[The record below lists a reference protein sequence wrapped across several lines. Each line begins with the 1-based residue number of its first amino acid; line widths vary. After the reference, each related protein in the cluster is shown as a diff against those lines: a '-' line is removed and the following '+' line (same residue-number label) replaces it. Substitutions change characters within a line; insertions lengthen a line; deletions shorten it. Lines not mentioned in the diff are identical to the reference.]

1 MDFTQLFPLIGL
13 LKGVGGVNQWVSTI
27 FVLIVLI
34 SLIGF
39 SVWAYYSYWLSRK
52 KVSGIRNALIGL
64 EADSL
69 YKKRRDILNSIK
81 QVDAESGRLWREFD
95 ESLVISDQAPFLRNT
110 LDAEHFFGTH
120 TLSRGLTENRLIA
133 AVPGF
138 LTAVGVIGTFLGLT
152 LGLSGLNIAGGADT
166 DELTAGIQAM
176 ISGAAVAFITSVWG
190 VATSLIFNVFEKI
203 LERKIRSKINELQ
216 NQIDYLYP
224 RITAEQSL
232 VQMVEYNKNTDE
244 AMQVLAEKI
253 GDKMQEAM
261 DGVSTSINSGLKEA
275 LESIMAPAI
284 ESLVSNANGGA
295 QTALDGLMERFLAK
309 MGDAGTAQQEM
320 MQSASSDV
328 TAAVGGLSSELSGFV
343 DGFKSQTTEM
353 NKNLEDQFSKMD
365 VREKERAT
373 QQEKQLNDLAARS
386 QQLMNQLGTSLKTQF
401 EDQST
406 AAEQQK
412 NTFNSSINSMQKS
425 QSDLLA
431 EVTQLI
437 DVQKTTS
444 MTLMDNLSGLE
455 SKLSIM
461 ANANEAA
468 ANSLNQASREMT
480 GSTNQ
485 LGIMSAKVQE
495 TTNHF
500 AEVNKEAAGIME
512 SLTHAHESL
521 LQKASLISDAFGR
534 TQDSIINASTD
545 LKDAAVYAESGL
557 KAVDQNMNKFIT
569 DMTEQVVKLEAQ
581 SAHLLE
587 DFAQR
592 VSDQTRQRMDQW
604 NEQTNQYTTSMERA
618 INTINNVVSEIDI
631 KIGTN

>member
-13 LKGVGGVNQWVSTI
+13 LKNVGGVNQWVSTI

-39 SVWAYYSYWLSRK
+39 SVWAYYSYWVSRK
-52 KVSGIRNALIGL
+52 KVSGIRNALEGL
-64 EADSL
+64 NADTL
-69 YKKRRDILNSIK
+69 HEKRRDILNSIK
-81 QVDAESGRLWREFD
+81 QIDAESGRLWREFD
-95 ESLVISDQAPFLRNT
+95 ESLVASDQAPFLRNT
-110 LDAEHFFGTH
+110 LDAEHFFSTH

-152 LGLSGLNIAGGADT
+152 IGLSGLQIGGEIET
-166 DELTAGIQAM
+166 VKLTEGIQQM

-203 LERKIRSKINELQ
+203 LERKIRSKIHALQ
-216 NQIDYLYP
+216 NEIDYLYP

-244 AMQVLAEKI
+244 AIQVLAEKI

-261 DGVSTSINSGLKEA
+261 DGVSTNINSSLKEA

-295 QTALDGLMERFLAK
+295 QSALDGLMERFLEK

-320 MQSASSDV
+320 MQSASGDV
-328 TAAVGGLSSELSGFV
+328 TAAVGSLSTELSGFV
-343 DGFKSQTTEM
+343 DGFKAQSTEM
-353 NKNLEDQFSKMD
+353 NKNLGDQFSKMD
-365 VREKERAT
+365 EREKERAT
-373 QQEKQLNDLAARS
+373 HQENQLNEMAARS

-401 EDQST
+401 EDQSI
-406 AAEQQK
+406 ASEQQK
-412 NTFNSSINSMQKS
+412 SAFNSSLDGMQKT
-425 QSDLLA
+425 QSDLLG

-437 DVQKTTS
+437 EVQKTTS
-444 MTLMDNLSGLE
+444 MSLMDNLAGLE
-455 SKLSIM
+455 GKLSSL
-461 ANANEAA
+461 ANANETA
-468 ANSLNQASREMT
+468 ANSLNQAAREMT

-485 LGIMSAKVQE
+485 LGVMATKVQE
-495 TTNHF
+495 VTNSF
-500 AEVNKEAAGIME
+500 ADVNKEAVGIME
-512 SLTHAHESL
+512 SLTNAHESL
-521 LQKASLISDAFGR
+521 LQKANVISDAFGH
-534 TQDSIINASTD
+534 TQDSIVGASTD

-569 DMTEQVVKLEAQ
+569 DMTEQVTKLEAQ

-592 VSDQTRQRMDQW
+592 VSDQTGQRMKEW

-618 INTINNVVSEIDI
+618 IHTINNVVSEIES
-631 KIGTN
+631 KIGAS

>member
-1 MDFTQLFPLIGL
+1 MDATQLFPLIGL
-13 LKGVGGVNQWVSTI
+13 LNGVGGSNQWISTI
-27 FVLIVLI
+27 FVLAVLI

-39 SVWAYYSYWLSRK
+39 SIWAYYSYRVSSK
-52 KVSGIRNALIGL
+52 KVSGIRNALEGL
-64 EADSL
+64 DADTL
-69 YKKRRDILNSIK
+69 HEKRRDILNSIK
-81 QVDAESGRLWREFD
+81 RIDEESGRLWREFD

-110 LDAEHFFGTH
+110 LDAEHFFSTH

-152 LGLSGLNIAGGADT
+152 IGLSGLQVGG
-166 DELTAGIQAM
+166 ELETAKLTEGIQQM
-176 ISGAAVAFITSVWG
+176 ISGASVAFITSVWG

-203 LERKIRSKINELQ
+203 LERKIRSKINALQ
-216 NQIDYLYP
+216 NEIDYLYP

-244 AMQVLAEKI
+244 AIQVLAEKI

-261 DGVSTSINSGLKEA
+261 DEVSTSINSSLKDA

-295 QTALDGLMERFLAK
+295 QTALDGLMERFLEK

-328 TAAVGGLSSELSGFV
+328 TAAVGGLSTELSGFV
-343 DGFKSQTTEM
+343 DGFKAQSTEM
-353 NKNLEDQFSKMD
+353 NKNLGDQFIKMD
-365 VREKERAT
+365 EREKERASH
-373 QQEKQLNDLAARS
+373 QE
-386 QQLMNQLGTSLKTQF
+386 LKTQF
-401 EDQST
+401 EDQNT
-406 AAEQQK
+406 AAAQQK
-412 NTFNSSINSMQKS
+412 SAFNSSIDGMQKT

-444 MTLMDNLSGLE
+444 MTLMDNLAGLE
-455 SKLSIM
+455 GKLSNM

-468 ANSLNQASREMT
+468 ANSLNQATREMT

-485 LGIMSAKVQE
+485 LGVMATKVQE
-495 TTNHF
+495 ATNSF
-500 AEVNKEAAGIME
+500 ADVNKEAVGIME
-512 SLTHAHESL
+512 SLTNAHESL
-521 LQKASLISDAFGR
+521 LQKANVISDAFGR
-534 TQDSIINASTD
+534 TQDSITGASKD

-569 DMTEQVVKLEAQ
+569 DMTTQVENLEAQ

-592 VSDQTRQRMDQW
+592 VSDQTRQRMNEW
-604 NEQTNQYTTSMERA
+604 NEQTNQYAASMERA
-618 INTINNVVSEIDI
+618 INTINNVVSEIDS
-631 KIGTN
+631 KVGAS

>member
-1 MDFTQLFPLIGL
+1 MDATQLFPLIGL
-13 LKGVGGVNQWVSTI
+13 LNGVGGSNQWISTI
-27 FVLIVLI
+27 FVSAVLI

-39 SVWAYYSYWLSRK
+39 SIWAYYSYWVSRK
-52 KVSGIRNALIGL
+52 KVSGIRNALEGL
-64 EADSL
+64 NADTL
-69 YKKRRDILNSIK
+69 HEKRRDILNSIK
-81 QVDAESGRLWREFD
+81 QIDEESGRLWREFD
-95 ESLVISDQAPFLRNT
+95 ESLVTSDQAPFLRNT
-110 LDAEHFFGTH
+110 LDAEHFFSTH

-152 LGLSGLNIAGGADT
+152 LGLSGLNIAGGGST
-166 DELTAGIQAM
+166 DELTAGIQTM
-176 ISGAAVAFITSVWG
+176 ISGASVAFITSVWG

-203 LERKIRSKINELQ
+203 LERKIRSKIHALQ
-216 NQIDYLYP
+216 NEIDYLYP

-244 AMQVLAEKI
+244 AIQVLAEKI

-261 DGVSTSINSGLKEA
+261 DEVSTSINSSLKNA
-275 LESIMAPAI
+275 LEEIMSPAI
-284 ESLVSNANGGA
+284 KSLVDNANGGA
-295 QTALDGLMERFLAK
+295 QTALDGLMERFLEK

-328 TAAVGGLSSELSGFV
+328 TAAVGGLSTELSGFV
-343 DGFKSQTTEM
+343 DGFKAQSTEM
-353 NKNLEDQFSKMD
+353 NKNLGDQFTKMD
-365 VREKERAT
+365 EREKERASH
-373 QQEKQLNDLAARS
+373 QEKQLNDLAARS

-401 EDQST
+401 EDQNT

-412 NTFNSSINSMQKS
+412 SAFNSSIDGMQKT
-425 QSDLLA
+425 QSDLLT

-444 MTLMDNLSGLE
+444 MTLMDNLAGLE
-455 SKLSIM
+455 GKLSNM

-468 ANSLNQASREMT
+468 ANSLNQATREMT

-485 LGIMSAKVQE
+485 LGVMATKVQE
-495 TTNHF
+495 ATNSF
-500 AEVNKEAAGIME
+500 ADVNKEAVGIME
-512 SLTHAHESL
+512 SLTNAHESL
-521 LQKASLISDAFGR
+521 LQKANVISDAFGR
-534 TQDSIINASTD
+534 TQDSITGASKD

-569 DMTEQVVKLEAQ
+569 DMTTQVENLETQ

-592 VSDQTRQRMDQW
+592 VSDQTRQRMNEW
-604 NEQTNQYTTSMERA
+604 NEQTNQYAASMERA
-618 INTINNVVSEIDI
+618 INTINNVVSEIDS
-631 KIGTN
+631 KVGAS

>member
-1 MDFTQLFPLIGL
+1 MDATQLFPLIGL
-13 LKGVGGVNQWVSTI
+13 LNGQGGSNQWISTI

-39 SVWAYYSYWLSRK
+39 SIWAFHAFKQSCKKISAIKGALKGLS
-52 KVSGIRNALIGL
+52 AETLH
-64 EADSL
+64 E
-69 YKKRRDILNSIK
+69 KRRDVLNFIK
-81 QVDAESGRLWREFD
+81 QVDEESGQIWREFD
-95 ESLVISDQAPFLRNT
+95 ESLVTSDQAPYLRNT
-110 LDAEHFFGTH
+110 LDAEHFFSTH

-152 LGLSGLNIAGGADT
+152 LGLSGLNIAGGGST
-166 DELTAGIQAM
+166 DELTAGIQTM
-176 ISGAAVAFITSVWG
+176 ISGASVAFITSVWG
-190 VATSLIFNVFEKI
+190 VATSLIFNVFEKL
-203 LERKIRSKINELQ
+203 LERNIRGKIHELQ
-216 NQIDYLYP
+216 NKIDYIYP

-244 AMQVLAEKI
+244 AIQVLAEKI

-261 DGVSTSINSGLKEA
+261 DEVSTSINSSLKNA
-275 LESIMAPAI
+275 LEEIMSPAI
-284 ESLVSNANGGA
+284 KSLVDNANGGA
-295 QTALDGLMERFLAK
+295 QTALDGLMERFLEK

-328 TAAVGGLSSELSGFV
+328 TAAVGGLSTELSGFV
-343 DGFKSQTTEM
+343 DGFKAQSTEM
-353 NKNLEDQFSKMD
+353 NKNLDDQFTKMD
-365 VREKERAT
+365 EREKERASH
-373 QQEKQLNDLAARS
+373 QEKQLNDLAARS

-401 EDQST
+401 EDQNT

-412 NTFNSSINSMQKS
+412 SAFNSSIDGMQKT
-425 QSDLLA
+425 QSDLLT

-444 MTLMDNLSGLE
+444 MTLMDNLAGLE
-455 SKLSIM
+455 GKLSNM

-468 ANSLNQASREMT
+468 ANSLNQATREMT

-485 LGIMSAKVQE
+485 LGVMATKVQE
-495 TTNHF
+495 ATNSF
-500 AEVNKEAAGIME
+500 ADVNKEAVGIME
-512 SLTHAHESL
+512 SLTNAHESL
-521 LQKASLISDAFGR
+521 LQKANVISDAFGL
-534 TQDSIINASTD
+534 TQDSITGASKD

-569 DMTEQVVKLEAQ
+569 DMTTQVENLEAQ

-592 VSDQTRQRMDQW
+592 VSDQTRQRMNEW
-604 NEQTNQYTTSMERA
+604 NEQTNQYAASMERA
-618 INTINNVVSEIDI
+618 INTINNVVSEIDS
-631 KIGTN
+631 KVGAS

>member
-1 MDFTQLFPLIGL
+1 MDATQLFPLIGL
-13 LKGVGGVNQWVSTI
+13 LNGQGGSNQWISTI

-39 SVWAYYSYWLSRK
+39 SIWAFHAFKQSCKKISAIKGALKGLS
-52 KVSGIRNALIGL
+52 AETLH
-64 EADSL
+64 E
-69 YKKRRDILNSIK
+69 KRRDVLNFIK
-81 QVDAESGRLWREFD
+81 QVDEESGQIWREFD
-95 ESLVISDQAPFLRNT
+95 ESLVTSDQAPYLRNT
-110 LDAEHFFGTH
+110 LDAEHFFSTH

-152 LGLSGLNIAGGADT
+152 LGLSGLNIGGEAET
-166 DELTAGIQAM
+166 AKLTAGIQTM
-176 ISGAAVAFITSVWG
+176 ISGASVAFITSVWG
-190 VATSLIFNVFEKI
+190 VATSLIFNVFEKL
-203 LERKIRSKINELQ
+203 LERNIRGKIHELQ
-216 NQIDYLYP
+216 NQIDYIYP

-244 AMQVLAEKI
+244 AIQVLAEKI

-261 DGVSTSINSGLKEA
+261 DEVSTSINSSLKNA
-275 LESIMAPAI
+275 LEEIMSPAI
-284 ESLVSNANGGA
+284 KSLVDNANGGA
-295 QTALDGLMERFLAK
+295 QTALDGLMERFLEK

-328 TAAVGGLSSELSGFV
+328 TAAVGGLSTELSGFV
-343 DGFKSQTTEM
+343 DGFKAQSTEM
-353 NKNLEDQFSKMD
+353 NKNLGDQFTKMD
-365 VREKERAT
+365 EREKERASH
-373 QQEKQLNDLAARS
+373 QEKQLNDLAARS

-401 EDQST
+401 EDQNT

-412 NTFNSSINSMQKS
+412 SAFNSSIDGMQKT
-425 QSDLLA
+425 QSDLLT

-444 MTLMDNLSGLE
+444 MTLMDNLAGLE
-455 SKLSIM
+455 GKLSNM

-468 ANSLNQASREMT
+468 ANSLNQATREMT

-485 LGIMSAKVQE
+485 LGVMATKVQE
-495 TTNHF
+495 ATNSF
-500 AEVNKEAAGIME
+500 ADVNKEAVGIME
-512 SLTHAHESL
+512 SLTNAHESL
-521 LQKASLISDAFGR
+521 LQKANVISDAFGR
-534 TQDSIINASTD
+534 TQDSITGASKD

-569 DMTEQVVKLEAQ
+569 DMRTQVENLEAQ

-592 VSDQTRQRMDQW
+592 VSDQTRQRMNEW
-604 NEQTNQYTTSMERA
+604 NEQTNQYAASMERA
-618 INTINNVVSEIDI
+618 INTINNVVSEIDS
-631 KIGTN
+631 KVGAN

>member
-1 MDFTQLFPLIGL
+1 MDATQLFPLIGL
-13 LKGVGGVNQWVSTI
+13 LNGQGGSNQWISTI

-39 SVWAYYSYWLSRK
+39 SIWAFHAFKQSCKKISAIKGALKGLS
-52 KVSGIRNALIGL
+52 AETLH
-64 EADSL
+64 E
-69 YKKRRDILNSIK
+69 KRRDVLNFIK
-81 QVDAESGRLWREFD
+81 QVDEESGQIWREFD
-95 ESLVISDQAPFLRNT
+95 ESLVTSDQAPYLRNT
-110 LDAEHFFGTH
+110 LDAEHFFSTH

-152 LGLSGLNIAGGADT
+152 LGLSGLNIAGGGST
-166 DELTAGIQAM
+166 DELTAGIQTM
-176 ISGAAVAFITSVWG
+176 ISGASVAFITSVWG
-190 VATSLIFNVFEKI
+190 VATSLIFNVFEKL
-203 LERKIRSKINELQ
+203 LERNIRGKIHELQ
-216 NQIDYLYP
+216 NKIDYIYP

-244 AMQVLAEKI
+244 AIQVLAEKI

-261 DGVSTSINSGLKEA
+261 DEVSTSINSSLKNA
-275 LESIMAPAI
+275 LEEIMSPAI
-284 ESLVSNANGGA
+284 KSLVDNANGGA
-295 QTALDGLMERFLAK
+295 QTALDGLMERFLEK

-328 TAAVGGLSSELSGFV
+328 TAAVGGLSTELSGFV
-343 DGFKSQTTEM
+343 DGFKAQSTEM
-353 NKNLEDQFSKMD
+353 NKNLGDQFTKMD
-365 VREKERAT
+365 EREKERASH
-373 QQEKQLNDLAARS
+373 QEKQLNDLAARS

-401 EDQST
+401 EDQNT

-412 NTFNSSINSMQKS
+412 SAFNSSIDGMQKT
-425 QSDLLA
+425 QSDLLT

-444 MTLMDNLSGLE
+444 MTLMDNLAGLE
-455 SKLSIM
+455 GKLSNM

-468 ANSLNQASREMT
+468 ANSLNQATREMT

-485 LGIMSAKVQE
+485 LGVMATKVQE
-495 TTNHF
+495 ATNSF
-500 AEVNKEAAGIME
+500 ADVNKEAVGIME
-512 SLTHAHESL
+512 SLTNAHESL
-521 LQKASLISDAFGR
+521 LQKANVISDAFGR
-534 TQDSIINASTD
+534 TQDSITGASKD

-569 DMTEQVVKLEAQ
+569 DMRTQVENLEAQ

-592 VSDQTRQRMDQW
+592 VSDQTRQRMNEW
-604 NEQTNQYTTSMERA
+604 NEQTNQYAASMERA
-618 INTINNVVSEIDI
+618 INTINNVVSEIDS
-631 KIGTN
+631 KVGAN

>member
-1 MDFTQLFPLIGL
+1 MDVTQLFPLIGL
-13 LKGVGGVNQWVSTI
+13 LNGEGGSNQWISTI

-39 SVWAYYSYWLSRK
+39 CVWAYNSFQQSCK
-52 KVSGIRNALIGL
+52 KVSGIRNALAGL
-64 EADSL
+64 SADSL
-69 YKKRRDILNSIK
+69 NEKRRDIHNSIK
-81 QVDAESGRLWREFD
+81 QNDEESGQLWREFD
-95 ESLVISDQAPFLRNT
+95 ESLVTSDQAPFLRNT
-110 LDAEHFFGTH
+110 LDAEHFFSTH

-152 LGLSGLNIAGGADT
+152 LGLSGLNIGGEADT
-166 DELTAGIQAM
+166 GKLTAGIQTM
-176 ISGAAVAFITSVWG
+176 ISGASVAFITSVWG
-190 VATSLIFNVFEKI
+190 VATSLIFNVFEKL
-203 LERKIRSKINELQ
+203 LERNIRGKIYELQ

-244 AMQVLAEKI
+244 AIQVLAEKI

-261 DGVSTSINSGLKEA
+261 NEVSTSINSSLKDA

-295 QTALDGLMERFLAK
+295 QTALDGLMERFLEK
-309 MGDAGTAQQEM
+309 MGDAGSAQQEM

-328 TAAVGGLSSELSGFV
+328 TAAVGGLSTELSGFV
-343 DGFKSQTTEM
+343 DGFKAQSTEM
-353 NKNLEDQFSKMD
+353 NKNLGDQFSKMD
-365 VREKERAT
+365 EREKERAT
-373 QQEKQLNDLAARS
+373 HQEKQLNDLAARS
-386 QQLMNQLGTSLKTQF
+386 QQLMNQLGVSLETQF
-401 EDQST
+401 ENQST

-412 NTFNSSINSMQKS
+412 TAFSSSINGMQKT
-425 QSDLLA
+425 QTDLLT

-437 DVQKTTS
+437 DTQKTTS
-444 MTLMDNLSGLE
+444 MALMDNLAGLE
-455 SKLSIM
+455 GKLSNM
-461 ANANEAA
+461 ADANEAA

-485 LGIMSAKVQE
+485 LGVMATKVQE
-495 TTNHF
+495 ATNNF
-500 AEVNKEAAGIME
+500 ADVNKEAIGIME
-512 SLTHAHESL
+512 SLTNAHESL
-521 LQKASLISDAFGR
+521 LQKAQLISDTFSR
-534 TQDSIINASTD
+534 SQDSMIGASTD

-569 DMTEQVVKLEAQ
+569 DMTTQVENLEAQ

-592 VSDQTRQRMDQW
+592 VSEQTRHRMNEW
-604 NEQTNQYTTSMERA
+604 NEQTNQYAASMERA
-618 INTINNVVSEIDI
+618 INTINNVVSEIDS
-631 KIGTN
+631 KIGVS

>member
-1 MDFTQLFPLIGL
+1 MDATQLFPLIGL
-13 LKGVGGVNQWVSTI
+13 LNGVGGSNQWISTI
-27 FVLIVLI
+27 FVLVVLI

-39 SVWAYYSYWLSRK
+39 SIWAYYSYWVSRK
-52 KVSGIRNALIGL
+52 KVSGIRNALEGL
-64 EADSL
+64 NADTL
-69 YKKRRDILNSIK
+69 HEKRRDILNSIK
-81 QVDAESGRLWREFD
+81 RIDEESGRLWREFD
-95 ESLVISDQAPFLRNT
+95 ESLVTSDQAPFLRNT
-110 LDAEHFFGTH
+110 LDAEHFFSTH

-152 LGLSGLNIAGGADT
+152 IGLSGLQVGG
-166 DELTAGIQAM
+166 ELETAKLTEGIQQM
-176 ISGAAVAFITSVWG
+176 ISGASVAFITSVWG

-203 LERKIRSKINELQ
+203 LERKIRSKINALQ
-216 NQIDYLYP
+216 NEIDYLYP

-244 AMQVLAEKI
+244 AIQVLAEKI

-261 DGVSTSINSGLKEA
+261 DEVSTSINSSLKDA

-295 QTALDGLMERFLAK
+295 KTALDGLMERFLEK

-328 TAAVGGLSSELSGFV
+328 TAAVGGLSTELSGFV
-343 DGFKSQTTEM
+343 DGFKAQSTEM
-353 NKNLEDQFSKMD
+353 NKNLGDQFTKMD
-365 VREKERAT
+365 EREKERASH
-373 QQEKQLNDLAARS
+373 QEKQLNDLAARS

-401 EDQST
+401 EDQNT
-406 AAEQQK
+406 AAAQQK
-412 NTFNSSINSMQKS
+412 SAFNSSIDGMQKT
-425 QSDLLA
+425 QSDLLT

-444 MTLMDNLSGLE
+444 MNLMDNLAGLE
-455 SKLSIM
+455 GKLSNM

-468 ANSLNQASREMT
+468 ANSLNQATREMT

-485 LGIMSAKVQE
+485 LGVMATKVQE
-495 TTNHF
+495 ATNSF
-500 AEVNKEAAGIME
+500 ADVNKEAVGIME
-512 SLTHAHESL
+512 SLTNAHELL
-521 LQKASLISDAFGR
+521 LQKANVISDAFGR
-534 TQDSIINASTD
+534 TQDSITGASKD

-569 DMTEQVVKLEAQ
+569 DMTTQVENLETQ

-592 VSDQTRQRMDQW
+592 VSDQTRQRMNEW
-604 NEQTNQYTTSMERA
+604 NEQTNQYAASMERA
-618 INTINNVVSEIDI
+618 INTINNVVSEIDS
-631 KIGTN
+631 KVGAS

>member
-1 MDFTQLFPLIGL
+1 MDATQLFPLIGL
-13 LKGVGGVNQWVSTI
+13 LNGQGGSNQWISTI

-39 SVWAYYSYWLSRK
+39 SIWAFHAFKQSCKKISAIKGALKGLS
-52 KVSGIRNALIGL
+52 AETLH
-64 EADSL
+64 E
-69 YKKRRDILNSIK
+69 KRRDVLNFIK
-81 QVDAESGRLWREFD
+81 QVDEESGQIWREFD
-95 ESLVISDQAPFLRNT
+95 ESLVTSDQAPYLRNT
-110 LDAEHFFGTH
+110 LDAEHFFSTH

-152 LGLSGLNIAGGADT
+152 LGLSGLNIAGGGST
-166 DELTAGIQAM
+166 DELTAGIQTM
-176 ISGAAVAFITSVWG
+176 ISGASVAFITSVWG
-190 VATSLIFNVFEKI
+190 VATSLIFNVFEKL
-203 LERKIRSKINELQ
+203 LERNIRGKIHELQ
-216 NQIDYLYP
+216 NKIDYIYP

-244 AMQVLAEKI
+244 AIQVLAEKI

-261 DGVSTSINSGLKEA
+261 DEVSTSINSSLKNA
-275 LESIMAPAI
+275 LEEIMSPAI
-284 ESLVSNANGGA
+284 KSLVDNANGGA
-295 QTALDGLMERFLAK
+295 QTALDGLMERFLEK

-328 TAAVGGLSSELSGFV
+328 TAAVGGLSTELSGFV
-343 DGFKSQTTEM
+343 DGFKAQSTEM
-353 NKNLEDQFSKMD
+353 NKNLGDQFTKMD
-365 VREKERAT
+365 EREKERASH
-373 QQEKQLNDLAARS
+373 QEKQLNDLAARS

-401 EDQST
+401 EDQNT

-412 NTFNSSINSMQKS
+412 SAFNSSIDGMQKT
-425 QSDLLA
+425 QSDLLT

-444 MTLMDNLSGLE
+444 MTLMDNLAGLE
-455 SKLSIM
+455 GKLSNM

-468 ANSLNQASREMT
+468 ANSLNQATREMT

-485 LGIMSAKVQE
+485 LGVMATKVQE
-495 TTNHF
+495 ATNSF
-500 AEVNKEAAGIME
+500 ADVNKEAVGIME
-512 SLTHAHESL
+512 SLTNAHESL
-521 LQKASLISDAFGR
+521 LQKANVISDAFGR
-534 TQDSIINASTD
+534 TQDSITGASKD

-569 DMTEQVVKLEAQ
+569 DMTTQVENLEAQ

-592 VSDQTRQRMDQW
+592 VSDQTRQRMNEW
-604 NEQTNQYTTSMERA
+604 NEQTNQYAASMERA
-618 INTINNVVSEIDI
+618 INTINNVVSEIDS
-631 KIGTN
+631 KVGAN

>member
-1 MDFTQLFPLIGL
+1 MDATQLFPLIGL
-13 LKGVGGVNQWVSTI
+13 LNGVGGSNQWISTI
-27 FVLIVLI
+27 FVLAVLI

-39 SVWAYYSYWLSRK
+39 SIWAYYSYRVSSK
-52 KVSGIRNALIGL
+52 KVSGIRNALEGL
-64 EADSL
+64 DADTL
-69 YKKRRDILNSIK
+69 HEKRRDILNSIK
-81 QVDAESGRLWREFD
+81 RIDEESGRLWREFD

-110 LDAEHFFGTH
+110 LDAEHFFSTH

-152 LGLSGLNIAGGADT
+152 IGLSGLQVGG
-166 DELTAGIQAM
+166 ELETAKLTEGIQQM
-176 ISGAAVAFITSVWG
+176 ISGASVAFITSVWG

-203 LERKIRSKINELQ
+203 LERKIRSKINALQ
-216 NQIDYLYP
+216 NEIDYLYP

-244 AMQVLAEKI
+244 AIQVLAEKI

-261 DGVSTSINSGLKEA
+261 DEVSTSINSSLKDA

-295 QTALDGLMERFLAK
+295 QTALDGLMERFLEK

-328 TAAVGGLSSELSGFV
+328 TAAVGGLSTELSGFV
-343 DGFKSQTTEM
+343 DGFKAQSTEM
-353 NKNLEDQFSKMD
+353 NKNLGDQFIKMD
-365 VREKERAT
+365 EREKERASH
-373 QQEKQLNDLAARS
+373 QEKQLNDLAARS

-401 EDQST
+401 EDQNT
-406 AAEQQK
+406 AAAQQK
-412 NTFNSSINSMQKS
+412 SAFNSSIDGMQKT

-444 MTLMDNLSGLE
+444 MTLMDNLAGLE
-455 SKLSIM
+455 GKLSNM

-468 ANSLNQASREMT
+468 ANSLNQATREMT

-485 LGIMSAKVQE
+485 LGVMATKVQE
-495 TTNHF
+495 ATNSF
-500 AEVNKEAAGIME
+500 ADVNKEAVGIME
-512 SLTHAHESL
+512 SLTNAHESL
-521 LQKASLISDAFGR
+521 LQKANVISDAFGR
-534 TQDSIINASTD
+534 TQDSITGASKD

-569 DMTEQVVKLEAQ
+569 DMTTQVENLEAQ

-592 VSDQTRQRMDQW
+592 VSDQTRQRMNEW
-604 NEQTNQYTTSMERA
+604 NEQTNQYAASMERA
-618 INTINNVVSEIDI
+618 INTINNVVSEIDS
-631 KIGTN
+631 KVGAS